1 MPIYLQWDSR
11 VIGIPFSP
19 VPQGKKMIHMNTK
32 FLDLVTAGQAWDTC
46 QRLWISKPPTTGSLK
61 PAKTTDKS
69 PNMSKQGPKLFL
81 FFGRQNRF
89 CFLKIILR
97 VETISMV
104 SSNETLPNMQ
114 CTRAHCPGPS
124 GSTSVLYR
132 PLPLRHTVEYMS
144 PGLSAI
150 IFSLSGV
157 SPNKCLAHLGVV
169 KCNCRQRV
177 KQMLT
182 LGFLLNSEVVNIK
195 LMNLGL
201 CPDCILEYFMCPRFP
216 LECSESYWNQKRGR
230 ATCDRAWGKR
240 SKRHHAPPGPRADG
254 AVVTQ
259 GRAGKR

>member
-1 MPIYLQWDSR
+1 MHIYLQWDSR
-11 VIGIPFSP
+11 VIGTPFSP
-19 VPQGKKMIHMNTK
+19 APQGKKMIHMNTK
-32 FLDLVTAGQAWDTC
+32 LLDHGNSWSSLGYLPKTLNIKA
-46 QRLWISKPPTTGSLK
+46 STTGSLK

-69 PNMSKQGPKLFL
+69 PNTSKQGPKLFL

-89 CFLKIILR
+89 CFLRIILR

-132 PLPLRHTVEYMS
+132 PLPLRHTVWSMY

-157 SPNKCLAHLGVV
+157 SPNRCLAHLLVV

-182 LGFLLNSEVVNIK
+182 LGFLLNSEVVNTK

-201 CPDCILEYFMCPRFP
+201 CPDCILEFFMCPRFP
-216 LECSESYWNQKRGR
+216 LECSESY
-230 ATCDRAWGKR
+230 
-240 SKRHHAPPGPRADG
+240 
-254 AVVTQ
+254 
-259 GRAGKR
+259 